1 MFMQFLLVLRAFQ
14 TLAGPEHSNLA
25 AKMVARSALRL
36 FLFLRPL
43 LRLHAILVIAP
54 RQARV

>member
-1 MFMQFLLVLRAFQ
+1 MQFLLVLRAFQ